1 MEALREELA
10 RWGLA
15 DRAAEVKQ
23 RCRTA
28 LQASVE
34 ALFASPVAD
43 TADPVAA

>member
-10 RWGLA
+10 RWGL
-15 DRAAEVKQ
+15 DGRAAEFKQ

-34 ALFASPVAD
+34 ALIASPDAD